1 MWRHRFIQIKIS
13 VLDDCTVTPDL
24 IGDAEVLRQIR
35 VVKFIDDG
43 EQALVLVVC
52 DDTGGA
58 LNILE
63 FGEPGMRDAIR

>member
-13 VLDDCTVTPDL
+13 VLNDCTVTPDL

-52 DDTGGA
+52 DDAGGA
-58 LNILE
+58 LNILK
-63 FGEPGMRDAIR
+63 FGEAGMRDAVR